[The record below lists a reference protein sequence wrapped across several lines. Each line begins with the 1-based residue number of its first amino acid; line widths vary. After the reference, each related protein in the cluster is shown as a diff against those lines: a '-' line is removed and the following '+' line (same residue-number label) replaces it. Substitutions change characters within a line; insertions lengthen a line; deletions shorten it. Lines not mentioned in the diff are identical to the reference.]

1 MGSTSM
7 IVIDGSAGEG
17 GGQILRTALGL
28 SMATGR
34 PFRVENVRARRPKP
48 GLMRQHLTTVAAA
61 ASICGAAV
69 EGAAIGSQV
78 VTFAPGPVKPG
89 EYTFSVGSAGSAT
102 LVLQAVLPALLS
114 AAGPSSLTLEG
125 GTHNPSAPPLDFVER
140 AFLPLVNRTGP
151 RVHVA
156 LERAGFY
163 PAGGGRFFVNV
174 APARTLSPFHL
185 TDRGE
190 TVRRCAKA
198 VVAALPGAIA
208 LRELEQVEKLLRWSG
223 DQLQVRQLPD
233 EWGPGN
239 LLTLEIESEHVTEVF
254 SGFGMKGVTA
264 EAVAEDAIRQARRY
278 LSVRAPVGACLADQL
293 MPILALAG
301 GGSFR
306 TLPLT
311 WHARTNAAI
320 IQQFLPVRFLLE
332 AQADGAWLVEVEAT

>member
-1 MGSTSM
+1 M
-7 IVIDGSAGEG
+7 IVIDGAVGEG

-28 SMATGR
+28 SMATGK
-34 PFRVENVRARRPKP
+34 PFRVEKVRAGRPKP
-48 GLMRQHLTTVAAA
+48 GLMRQHLTAIAAA
-61 ASICGAAV
+61 ASVCDAAV
-69 EGAAIGSQV
+69 EGAAIGSQA
-78 VTFAPGPVKPG
+78 VTFVPGPVKPG

-125 GTHNPSAPPLDFVER
+125 GTHNPSAPPFDFVER

-163 PAGGGRFFVNV
+163 PAGGGRFFVHV
-174 APARTLSPFHL
+174 EPARTLAPFHL
-185 TDRGE
+185 TERGR

-208 LRELEQVEKLLRWSG
+208 LRELEQVEKLLGWSG
-223 DQLQVRQLPD
+223 DQLQIRQLPT

-264 EAVAEDAIRQARRY
+264 EAVAEEAIRQARRY
-278 LSVRAPVGACLADQL
+278 LSAEAPVGACLADQL

-306 TLPLT
+306 TQPLT
-311 WHARTNAAI
+311 RHARTNAEI
-320 IQQFLPVRFLLE
+320 VQQFLPVRFSMD
-332 AQADGAWLVEVEAT
+332 AQADGCWLVEVAST